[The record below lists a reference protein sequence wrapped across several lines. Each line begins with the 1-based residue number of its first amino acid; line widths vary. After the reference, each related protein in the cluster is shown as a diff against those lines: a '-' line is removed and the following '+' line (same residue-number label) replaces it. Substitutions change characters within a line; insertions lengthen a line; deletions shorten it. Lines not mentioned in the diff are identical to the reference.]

1 MGKISPGSIVIGT
14 SGIPLTVLAIEPDY
28 LLLEKPDGTTAK
40 ARHSAI
46 VRVLSQ
52 PPTPTPSPTAIQIGD
67 RLRRLPTKR
76 TTYPAGWFGKDA
88 AGKPLADMRPSVSEL
103 VATVTGFAPDGYK
116 VRTID
121 GRNFRVSH
129 EAIELGEWMR
139 VLGQNN

>member
-40 ARHSAI
+40 AKHSAI

-52 PPTPTPSPTAIQIGD
+52 PPTPTPPSTAIQIGD
-67 RLRRLPTKR
+67 QLRRMPAKR
-76 TTYPAGWFGKDA
+76 TPYPAGWFGKDA
-88 AGKPLADMRPSVSEL
+88 AGNPLPDMRPSISEL
-103 VATVTGFAPDGYK
+103 VGTVTGFASDGFK
-116 VRTID
+116 VRTVE

-129 EAIELGEWMR
+129 ESIELGEWIR
-139 VLGQNN
+139 VPEEN